1 MQKKII
7 ALAVA
12 AAFSA
17 PAFADVTA
25 NGIVD
30 AAIISATGSGQKS
43 DLIAFSGGLSTS
55 RLGVTAAEG
64 LDNGWT
70 VIGVVEYGIDTQ
82 DNGAVLT
89 ARKKMLAV
97 AGDFGTVA
105 TGYLQTTGYDMAV
118 KFDPTAGSA
127 VSPLQNV
134 TKGGVFVMGTSA
146 EGARGER
153 AVAYISPKFA
163 GAFTAAVN
171 YSTSLITALGGNN
184 LGNLAQTVD
193 NKHTA
198 FLASLNYDQGP
209 LAVGGAYATV
219 TAAGTEVI
227 KEYMFGASYDL
238 GMAKLSG
245 TYQSR
250 AATGV
255 LGGNTDKAYSFSA
268 VAPVGAGAVVA
279 SFAGT
284 KMATAS
290 TNGTSLTL
298 GYLQSLSKTVTG
310 YAAYSSVSQD
320 AATNAY
326 SVANGALAGG
336 ALTAGGSSSLVA
348 VGLRKKF

>member
-17 PAFADVTA
+17 PAFADTTA
-25 NGIVD
+25 YGIVD
-30 AAIISATGSGQKS
+30 AAIINATGAGQKS
-43 DLIAFSGGLSTS
+43 DMIAFSGGLSTS
-55 RLGVTAAEG
+55 RLGVKVTEG

-70 VIGVVEYGIDTQ
+70 AVGVVEYGIDTQ
-82 DNGAVLT
+82 DNGSTLT
-89 ARKKMLAV
+89 ARQKMLAV

-134 TKGGVFVMGTSA
+134 TAKTTFLMGTVA

-153 AVAYISPKFA
+153 AVAYISPKIA
-163 GAFTAAVN
+163 NAFTVAVN
-171 YSTSLITALGGNN
+171 YSTSMVSAVGGND
-184 LGNLAQTVD
+184 LGNLTQTAD
-193 NKHTA
+193 NKHSA
-198 FLASLNYDQGP
+198 FLASVNYEQGP
-209 LAVGGAYATV
+209 LAVGGAYATL
-219 TAAGTEVI
+219 TAAGSEAA

-238 GMAKLSG
+238 GVAKLLG

-250 AATGV
+250 ALTG
-255 LGGNTDKAYSFSA
+255 GDTDKAYSFSA

-284 KMATAS
+284 KMQAAN
-290 TNGTSLTL
+290 TNGSSLTV
-298 GYLQSLSKTVTG
+298 GYLQNLSKTVTA
-310 YAAYSSVSQD
+310 YAAYSSASQD
-320 AATNAY
+320 SATRNY
-326 SVANGALAGG
+326 TVAGG
-336 ALTAGGSSSLVA
+336 KLSAASLDLGGSSSLIA

>member
-30 AAIISATGSGQKS
+30 AAIISASGSGQKS
-43 DLIAFSGGLSTS
+43 DMIAYSGGLSTS
-55 RLGVTAAEG
+55 RLSVTATEG

-70 VIGVVEYGIDTQ
+70 AIGVVEYGIDTQ
-82 DNGAVLT
+82 DNGSTLT

-105 TGYLQTTGYDMAV
+105 TGYLQTTGYDLAV

-134 TKGGVFVMGTSA
+134 TKDAVFLMGTVA
-146 EGARGER
+146 EGARAER

-171 YSTSLITALGGNN
+171 YSTAMVSAAGGNA
-184 LGNLAQTVD
+184 LGNLTQTAD
-193 NKHTA
+193 TKHSA
-198 FLASLNYDQGP
+198 FLASLNYEQGP
-209 LAVGGAYATV
+209 LAVGGAYATL
-219 TAAGTEVI
+219 TAAGSEAA

-238 GMAKLSG
+238 GAAKLLG

-250 AATGV
+250 ALTG
-255 LGGNTDKAYSFSA
+255 GATDKAYSFSA
-268 VAPVGAGAVVA
+268 VVPAGAGAVVA
-279 SFAGT
+279 SYAAN
-284 KMATAS
+284 KMEAAS
-290 TNGTSLTL
+290 SSATSLTL
-298 GYLQSLSKTVTG
+298 AYLQNLSKTVTG

-320 AATNAY
+320 AGTRAF
-326 SVANGALAGG
+326 SVASGALSATS
-336 ALTAGGSSSLVA
+336 LDLGGSSSLVA

>member
-30 AAIISATGSGQKS
+30 AAIISATGAGQKS
-43 DLIAFSGGLSTS
+43 DMIAYSGGLSTS
-55 RLGVTAAEG
+55 RLSVTATEG

-70 VIGVVEYGIDTQ
+70 VIGAVEYGIDTQ
-82 DNGAVLT
+82 DNGSALT

-153 AVAYISPKFA
+153 AVAYISPKIA
-163 GAFTAAVN
+163 GAFTVAVN

-184 LGNLAQTVD
+184 LGNLTDTADT
-193 NKHTA
+193 KHTA
-198 FLASLNYDQGP
+198 FLASVNYDQGP

-219 TAAGTEVI
+219 TAAGSDAA

-250 AATGV
+250 AWTG
-255 LGGNTDKAYSFSA
+255 GDTDKAYSFSA

-284 KMATAS
+284 KMQAAS

-298 GYLQSLSKTVTG
+298 GYLQNLSKTVTA

-320 AATNAY
+320 AGTAAY
-326 SVANGALAGG
+326 SVANGALVAGS
-336 ALTAGGSSSLVA
+336 LTAGGNSSLVA

>member
-12 AAFSA
+12 AAFSV

-30 AAIISATGSGQKS
+30 AAVINASGAGQKS
-43 DLIAFSGGLSTS
+43 DFIAYSGGLSTS
-55 RLGVTAAEG
+55 RLSVTATEA

-70 VIGVVEYGIDTQ
+70 AIANVEYGIDTQ
-82 DNGAVLT
+82 DNGSALT

-105 TGYLQTTGYDMAV
+105 TGYLQTTGYDLSV

-134 TKGGVFVMGTSA
+134 TKGALFVMGTVA

-153 AVAYISPKFA
+153 AVAYISPKLA
-163 GAFTAAVN
+163 DAVTVAVN
-171 YSTSLITALGGNN
+171 YSTSLQAAAPLAGNN
-184 LGNLAQTVD
+184 LGNLTQTTD
-193 NKHTA
+193 NKVTA
-198 FLASLNYDQGP
+198 FLASANYEQGP

-219 TAAGTEVI
+219 TAAGSEAA
-227 KEYMFGASYDL
+227 KEYMFGASYDA
-238 GMAKLSG
+238 GMAKLFG
-245 TYQSR
+245 TFQSR
-250 AATGV
+250 ALNAGA
-255 LGGNTDKAYSFSA
+255 TDKAYSLSA

-279 SFAGT
+279 SFAAN
-284 KMATAS
+284 KMEAAS
-290 TNGTSLTL
+290 SSASSLTL
-298 GYLQSLSKTVTG
+298 AYLQNLSKTVTA

-320 AATNAY
+320 SGTRTY
-326 SVANGALAGG
+326 TVASGALSA
-336 ALTAGGSSSLVA
+336 ASLDLGGSSSLLA

>member
-30 AAIISATGSGQKS
+30 AAIISASGSGQKS
-43 DLIAFSGGLSTS
+43 DMIAYSGGLSTS
-55 RLGVTAAEG
+55 RLSVTATEG

-70 VIGVVEYGIDTQ
+70 AIGLVEYGIDTQ
-82 DNGAVLT
+82 DNGSTLT

-105 TGYLQTTGYDMAV
+105 TGYLQTTGYDLAV

-134 TKGGVFVMGTSA
+134 TKGAVFLMGTSA

-153 AVAYISPKFA
+153 AVAYISPKFNDLV
-163 GAFTAAVN
+163 FAVN
-171 YSTSLITALGGNN
+171 YSTSLVSAVGGNN
-184 LGNLAQTVD
+184 LGNLTQTAD

-198 FLASLNYDQGP
+198 FLASANYEKGP
-209 LAVGGAYATV
+209 LAVGGAYATL
-219 TAAGTEVI
+219 TAAGSEAA

-238 GMAKLSG
+238 GTAKVMG

-250 AATGV
+250 ALTG
-255 LGGNTDKAYSFSA
+255 GATDKAYSFSA

-279 SFAGT
+279 SYAAN
-284 KMATAS
+284 KMQAAASSATS
-290 TNGTSLTL
+290 ITL
-298 GYLQSLSKTVTG
+298 GYLQNLSKTVTG

-320 AATNAY
+320 ANTNVF
-326 SVANGALAGG
+326 SVAAGALSA
-336 ALTAGGSSSLVA
+336 ASLNNGGSSSLIA